1 MCSNFRSSVFHGSY
15 FHGLVM
21 GRENQENLDRVKIL
35 RYTILLVG
43 VAMCTWAVERN
54 EVALTLP
61 TQMYSQ

>member
-1 MCSNFRSSVFHGSY
+1 
-15 FHGLVM
+15 M